1 MNTIEV
7 NPFALPS
14 LPLVERSGLPN
25 LPAIYFV
32 IAGEQVVYIGQTK
45 NLVRRLLTHDKLKK
59 FTRAGAETRIAWLEC
74 NELSLLRQIESVL
87 IEYFAPTLNGR
98 DARSK
103 RSEKINFTC
112 EPEDKE
118 YLRNWAAKEGRT
130 LSNLVERIVK
140 DAIIKD
146 RENNQPTSNKKGAA

>member
-1 MNTIEV
+1 MFSE
-7 NPFALPS
+7 
-14 LPLVERSGLPN
+14 
-25 LPAIYFV
+25 
-32 IAGEQVVYIGQTK
+32 
-45 NLVRRLLTHDKLKK
+45 DM
-59 FTRAGAETRIAWLEC
+59 
-74 NELSLLRQIESVL
+74 
-87 IEYFAPTLNGR
+87 
-98 DARSK
+98 

-146 RENNQPTSNKKGAA
+146 RENNQPTSNKKETA

>member
-1 MNTIEV
+1 MRGKDMFSE
-7 NPFALPS
+7 
-14 LPLVERSGLPN
+14 
-25 LPAIYFV
+25 
-32 IAGEQVVYIGQTK
+32 
-45 NLVRRLLTHDKLKK
+45 DM
-59 FTRAGAETRIAWLEC
+59 
-74 NELSLLRQIESVL
+74 
-87 IEYFAPTLNGR
+87 
-98 DARSK
+98 

-146 RENNQPTSNKKGAA
+146 RENNQPTSNKKETA

>member
-1 MNTIEV
+1 MLGDT
-7 NPFALPS
+7 
-14 LPLVERSGLPN
+14 
-25 LPAIYFV
+25 
-32 IAGEQVVYIGQTK
+32 
-45 NLVRRLLTHDKLKK
+45 VRGKDM
-59 FTRAGAETRIAWLEC
+59 FSE
-74 NELSLLRQIESVL
+74 
-87 IEYFAPTLNGR
+87 
-98 DARSK
+98 DM

-118 YLRNWAAKEGRT
+118 YLKNWAAKEGRT